1 MKSSKTQEESEK
13 VDSNTFGD
21 YYKINRGD
29 LNSAPMGM
37 WVTFKLLSSYNLGL
51 RAEDRNNTEEMALMG
66 NPRSF
71 YPLNS
76 MSVSSNAKISESK
89 LLNSGY
95 SATVS
100 AKEYYELGNVP
111 YVKNIFDN
119 RVAYSNIQ
127 VVDDFKNGY
136 RVFSEIAYQV
146 IDRQYGAI
154 VKLLP

>member
-1 MKSSKTQEESEK
+1 MKASKTQEESEK
-13 VDSNTFGD
+13 VDEEFGD

-51 RAEDRNNTEEMALMG
+51 RAEDRNHTEEMALMG

-71 YPLNS
+71 YPLTS
-76 MSVSSNAKISESK
+76 MSVAPNAKISESR
-89 LLNSGY
+89 LLNLGY
-95 SATVS
+95 SATVG
-100 AKEYYELGNVP
+100 AKEYYEAGEVP
-111 YVKNIFDN
+111 YAKNLFDN

-127 VVDDFKNGY
+127 VEDDFKNGY
-136 RVFSEIAYQV
+136 RIFSEVAYQD